1 MTQSN
6 TLNRKLSNSQL
17 QKLKSGIKNGT
28 LVTLNLS
35 LNVVGDSTDEIKFPQ
50 IQLLPYTQVLRLHKA
65 FGNNSSANIKLRKTH
80 FYKIRPSG

>member
-1 MTQSN
+1 MV
-6 TLNRKLSNSQL
+6 R
-17 QKLKSGIKNGT
+17 
-28 LVTLNLS
+28 
-35 LNVVGDSTDEIKFPQ
+35 DSTDEIKFPQ